1 MNDATDR
8 CGRMTT
14 TTTVTRRRRRWRSL
28 RALLASNWALAARA
42 VQRWRPAAVARLL
55 GSCPCSPARSTS
67 SWKERASTAPRRARR
82 AYENS
87 RAAHR
92 RPPPAASDTYR
103 LAWTVCGDIFAALCA
118 QLRRA
123 GRSEWARRAAHR
135 LAAFTQDLGGGPL
148 EHGPCAPPSVS
159 HSPRPPASPDPLA
172 LHLLPL
178 WARWAAPI
186 RRWSLESTRSAAVV
200 QRRTDELLLDYGV
213 EATDTW
219 WPLGRAKV
227 GRLLLATARW
237 DWASPSADCP
247 QQRTV
252 RVGLSGH
259 RDFAAGHLRSGLSQR
274 SVAGTNWRRLIDSE
288 YRQA

>member
-1 MNDATDR
+1 M
-8 CGRMTT
+8 
-14 TTTVTRRRRRWRSL
+14 
-28 RALLASNWALAARA
+28 
-42 VQRWRPAAVARLL
+42 
-55 GSCPCSPARSTS
+55 
-67 SWKERASTAPRRARR
+67 
-82 AYENS
+82 
-87 RAAHR
+87 
-92 RPPPAASDTYR
+92 
-103 LAWTVCGDIFAALCA
+103 FAALCT

-148 EHGPCAPPSVS
+148 EHGPCALPPV
-159 HSPRPPASPDPLA
+159 HT
-172 LHLLPL
+172 LLVRLPHRIRLLYIYSPL
-178 WARWAAPI
+178 WARWAAPL

-200 QRRTDELLLDYGV
+200 QRRTDELVLDYGV

-227 GRLLLATARW
+227 GRLSTPTTARW

-252 RVGLSGH
+252 RVGLSGR

-274 SVAGTNWRRLIDSE
+274 SVAGTNWLNRLIDSE
-288 YRQA
+288 HRQA

>member
-1 MNDATDR
+1 M
-8 CGRMTT
+8 
-14 TTTVTRRRRRWRSL
+14 
-28 RALLASNWALAARA
+28 
-42 VQRWRPAAVARLL
+42 
-55 GSCPCSPARSTS
+55 
-67 SWKERASTAPRRARR
+67 
-82 AYENS
+82 
-87 RAAHR
+87 
-92 RPPPAASDTYR
+92 
-103 LAWTVCGDIFAALCA
+103 
-118 QLRRA
+118 
-123 GRSEWARRAAHR
+123 
-135 LAAFTQDLGGGPL
+135 
-148 EHGPCAPPSVS
+148 
-159 HSPRPPASPDPLA
+159 
-172 LHLLPL
+172 
-178 WARWAAPI
+178 
-186 RRWSLESTRSAAVV
+186 V

-288 YRQA
+288 YIRLRPNRQVTDSTVPGVFKFETTFETEQPPLPPPPTRTHAHITHTLAHARACTHTHPFPFPFLFPVPS